1 MTETHVTQGAKGI
14 EGASQPPRR
23 RRFDLARNEVL
34 VAGVIVAFCI
44 LAAISDPNFL
54 SIPTFTDLLRN
65 GIILGILAVGAMV
78 VLVSGGIDVSFTAV
92 AAFAMY
98 ATTVLLRDSAPE
110 MGWPLAFL
118 IATCIGA
125 ALGAFN
131 GVLIAVFGLPT
142 LIVTLGTLS
151 LFRGALLTFVGTG
164 QISNLPAGMRDFS
177 RLFLLRGNTPDGSF
191 YTVHWATAFLVA
203 IVAFT
208 WFLLYRTRLG
218 RAIYAIGGS
227 PESARRIG
235 IDVRR
240 TQMFIYVYVGAL
252 AGLAGIMHASLARIS
267 NPQDLVGLELSV
279 IAAVV
284 LGGARLTGGVG
295 TLTGTLLGVALIV
308 LVRNSLIVIGVPSVW
323 QSVVI
328 GLLILLGT
336 GLPAYQALR
345 AERRSA

>member
-1 MTETHVTQGAKGI
+1 VTDARGDATAETARPA
-14 EGASQPPRR
+14 EAPPA
-23 RRFDLARNEVL
+23 RRFDWTRNEVL
-34 VAGVIVAFCI
+34 VAGVIVAFCA
-44 LAAISDPNFL
+44 LAALSDPNFL
-54 SIPTFTDLLRN
+54 SISTLTDLMRN
-65 GIILGILAVGAMV
+65 SIVLGIFAVGAMV

-98 ATTVLLRDSAPE
+98 ATTVLLRDAAPDL
-110 MGWPLAFL
+110 GWPLAFCV
-118 IATCIGA
+118 AVAIGA

-131 GVLIAVFGLPT
+131 GVFIALFGLPT

-151 LFRGALLTFVGTG
+151 LFRGALLTFIGTG
-164 QISNLPAGMRDFS
+164 QISNLPGGMRDFS
-177 RLFLLRGNTPDGSF
+177 RLMMIRGTTADGAFYSLHWAFAFLLG
-191 YTVHWATAFLVA
+191 VVA
-203 IVAFT
+203 LT
-208 WFLLYRTRLG
+208 WFILNRTMLG
-218 RAIYAIGGS
+218 RAIYAIGGA

-235 IDVRR
+235 IDVKR

-284 LGGARLTGGVG
+284 LGGARPTGGVG

-328 GLLILLGT
+328 GALILLGT

-345 AERRSA
+345 AQRRAA

>member
-1 MTETHVTQGAKGI
+1 MK
-14 EGASQPPRR
+14 S
-23 RRFDLARNEVL
+23 FDWTRNEVL
-34 VAGVIVAFCI
+34 VFGVILAFCA
-44 LAAISDPNFL
+44 LAAASDPNFL
-54 SIPTFTDLLRN
+54 SIPTLTDLMRN
-65 GIILGILAVGAMV
+65 AIVLGIFAVGAMV

-98 ATTVLLRDSAPE
+98 ATTVLLRDVAPE
-110 MGWPLAFL
+110 MGWPIAFL
-118 IATCIGA
+118 VAIAIGA

-131 GVLIAVFGLPT
+131 GVFIALFGLPT

-151 LFRGALLTFVGTG
+151 LFRGALLTFIGTA

-177 RLFLLRGNTPDGSF
+177 RWMMIRGTDADGNF
-191 YTVHWATAFLVA
+191 YSLHWAFAFLVA
-203 IVAFT
+203 IVILT
-208 WFLLYRTRLG
+208 WFILNRTMLG
-218 RAIYAIGGS
+218 RAIYAIGGA

-235 IDVRR
+235 IDVKR

-252 AGLAGIMHASLARIS
+252 AGLAGIMHGSLARIS

-308 LVRNSLIVIGVPSVW
+308 LVRNSLIVVGVPSVW

-328 GLLILLGT
+328 GALILLGT

-345 AERRSA
+345 AQRRAA